1 MDTMVK
7 NDTHKMHCELS
18 EDDSN
23 KLLNFLFPDEVLFLK
38 SKGEL
43 VEDKSEHFM
52 MDQIL
57 KHCIMHGLYVEGPP
71 SHASVSS
78 SSKGKSKEKVMM
90 ATGHWLDAPE
100 LHAKAPAA
108 HETSLALFFNTVIKA
123 VNNATSTVT
132 VG

>member
-1 MDTMVK
+1 MDTMVE
-7 NDTHKMHCELS
+7 NDTCKTHWELS

-38 SKGEL
+38 LKGEL
-43 VEDKSEHFM
+43 VEDKSEHFV

-57 KHCIMHGLYVEGPP
+57 KHCIVHGLYVKGPP

-78 SSKGKSKEKVMM
+78 SSKGKSKEKVTM

-100 LHAKAPAA
+100 LDAKAPAA
-108 HETSLALFFNTVIKA
+108 HKTSLVLFFNTVIKA

-132 VG
+132 VR

>member
-7 NDTHKMHCELS
+7 NDIRETHWELS

-43 VEDKSEHFM
+43 VEDKSEHFV

-57 KHCIMHGLYVEGPP
+57 KHCIVHGLYVEGPP
-71 SHASVSS
+71 SHTSVSG
-78 SSKGKSKEKVMM
+78 SSKGKSKEKVTMV
-90 ATGHWLDAPE
+90 TGHWLDAPE
-100 LHAKAPAA
+100 LHAKAPTA
-108 HETSLALFFNTVIKA
+108 HETSLALFFNTVIKV

-132 VG
+132 VR

>member
-1 MDTMVK
+1 MDTMVE
-7 NDTHKMHCELS
+7 NDTHEMHWELS
-18 EDDSN
+18 EDNSN

-43 VEDKSEHFM
+43 VEDKSEHFT

-71 SHASVSS
+71 SHTSVSS

-108 HETSLALFFNTVIKA
+108 HEALRG
-123 VNNATSTVT
+123 SCD
-132 VG
+132 